1 MKSLK
6 RKTDARTTHAVTH
19 APTTTYASATDATA
33 AATDGAT
40 DASNVHDDEPRPL
53 APARWDWTA
62 VRRVLVIRLRSI
74 GDTVLATPSLHA
86 LRRFLPRARID
97 VLLEDWVA
105 PLLEG
110 NAEVDRV
117 VTVERKSNASRL
129 RVARALRAARYDVV
143 YNLHGGS
150 TAALLTRATG
160 ARHRVGYAD
169 YAYASLH
176 NHAAPPSSELW
187 GREKTH
193 SVEQQ
198 LALLGWTGVPVTDR
212 PPTRL
217 NVTSASAAHVA
228 ERLGEAGIE
237 ESVAFVLIHPAA
249 AFDTKTWAAEK
260 FARVV
265 EHLAA
270 RGLASVAVAAP
281 NEESVVAEVRAQTRA
296 PLVSFTDLSL
306 PEVTALAARA
316 ALFVGNDSGIAHI
329 AAAVGVPQ
337 VVVFGSSNVAHW
349 RPWSR
354 VPSEVVREEMPCAP
368 CPGYTCAE
376 FDAPEC
382 IRRVSVERVT
392 AAIER
397 VLAASLK
404 SGVSSLMKTSL
415 F

>member
-6 RKTDARTTHAVTH
+6 RQTDARAQSLAHAADGIKTDA
-19 APTTTYASATDATA
+19 ASNATSFSDDATL
-33 AATDGAT
+33 
-40 DASNVHDDEPRPL
+40 VKDDEPRPL
-53 APARWDWTA
+53 APARWDWTQ
-62 VRRVLVIRLRSI
+62 VRRVLVVRLRSI

-86 LRRFLPRARID
+86 LRRFLPDARID

-110 NAEVDRV
+110 FREVDRV
-117 VTVERKSNASRL
+117 VSVERKSTASRL
-129 RVARALRAARYDVV
+129 RVARALRSTAYDVV

-160 ARHRVGYAD
+160 ATHRVGYAD
-169 YAYASLH
+169 YAYAALH
-176 NHAAPPSSELW
+176 NHTAPPSSELW

-212 PPTRL
+212 PATRL
-217 NVTSASAAHVA
+217 AATPDTLALVA
-228 ERLGEAGIE
+228 QRLREAGLE
-237 ESVAFVLIHPAA
+237 DTDAFVLIHPAA
-249 AFDTKTWAAEK
+249 AFDTKTWAAEN

-281 NEESVVAEVRAQTRA
+281 TESQVVADVRKHTRA
-296 PLVSFTDLSL
+296 PLISFTDLTL
-306 PEVTALAARA
+306 PEVSALASRA
-316 ALFVGNDSGIAHI
+316 ALFVGNDSGIAHV
-329 AAAVGVPQ
+329 ASAFGVPQ

-354 VPSEVVREEMPCAP
+354 AAAEVVREEMPCAP
-368 CPGYTCAE
+368 CPGYTCGE

-382 IRRVSVERVT
+382 IRRVPVERVT

-397 VLAASLK
+397 VLERAR
-404 SGVSSLMKTSL
+404 SSPDID
-415 F
+415 